1 MGVGGLVQ
9 KNVGEFMSE
18 PLKDALA
25 QLQREF
31 PDESLTEVRLEFKK
45 GERHDNMPS
54 ESWSETTWRV
64 QAGNEHGYG
73 DSLENA
79 LVELRKELGIKAL
92 VPDRA
97 QRLAAILREIPERGF
112 ERHTALSAA
121 QAILEEEA
129 RLARTK

>member
-1 MGVGGLVQ
+1 MGSLVQ
-9 KNVGEFMSE
+9 GDVGQFVSE
-18 PLKDALA
+18 PLKEALA

-31 PDESLTEVRLEFKK
+31 PDASLTEVRLEFRT
-45 GERHDNMPS
+45 GERHDDMPS
-54 ESWSETTWRV
+54 ESWFATTWRV
-64 QAGNEHGYG
+64 QVGNECGYG

>member
-1 MGVGGLVQ
+1 MGSLVQ
-9 KNVGEFMSE
+9 GDVGKLMSE
-18 PLKDALA
+18 PLKEALA

-31 PDESLTEVRLEFKK
+31 PDESLTEVRLEFRT
-45 GERHDNMPS
+45 GERHDDRPNQ
-54 ESWSETTWRV
+54 SWSETTWRV
-64 QAGNEHGYG
+64 QVGNDHGYG

-79 LVELRKELGIKAL
+79 LVELRKEIGIKAL

-112 ERHTALSAA
+112 ERHAALSAA
-121 QAILEEEA
+121 QAILEEEM